1 MVDCYQHSRCHTTK
15 YEEKSERK
23 PEMKLL
29 KNDQIKIFTLKN
41 TPALA

>member
-1 MVDCYQHSRCHTTK
+1 MK
-15 YEEKSERK
+15 YEEKSGRK

-29 KNDQIKIFTLKN
+29 NNDQIKRFTLKN